1 VSTQILRLA
10 VGDFV
15 GGELKLAR
23 KAPKSAKP
31 YSQLENEKAPW
42 TKPSVPVGP
51 KVPIRGDNLHSRGAL
66 Y

>member
-23 KAPKSAKP
+23 KARKSAKP

-42 TKPSVPVGP
+42 TKPSVPVDYAVGSFTELAD
-51 KVPIRGDNLHSRGAL
+51 KLGA
-66 Y
+66 